1 MSIATTRMTYD
12 ELLQMPDDGKRY
24 EIIAGEL
31 YVSPSPGWHHQ
42 RVLNRILFAIGRYL
56 EDRGLPDTVFPAPL
70 DVNLSD
76 YDVVQPDIVYIRPER
91 VPAVRGV
98 RAPVEGA
105 PDLAIEVL
113 SKSTRAH
120 DERRKLALY
129 AAFGVPEYWIVD
141 IDARLIRVLLLHG
154 DAYREQRHPD
164 QAPQSVVLP
173 GLLLEPG
180 YVFDGLD

>member
-1 MSIATTRMTYD
+1 MSIATTPMTYD

-31 YVSPSPGWHHQ
+31 YVSPSPGWYHQ
-42 RVLNRILFAIGRYL
+42 RVLTRILAAIFRYL
-56 EDRGLPDTVFPAPL
+56 DDRGLPDTVFAAPF
-70 DVNLSD
+70 DVKFSNH
-76 YDVVQPDIVYIRPER
+76 DVVQPDIVYIRPER
-91 VPAVRGV
+91 VPVVRGQ

-105 PDLAIEVL
+105 PDLAVEIL

-129 AAFGVPEYWIVD
+129 AAFGVPEYWIID
-141 IDARLIRVLLLHG
+141 IDARLIRVMLLFG
-154 DAYREQRHPD
+154 DTYREQPHPEL
-164 QAPQSVVLP
+164 APQSVVLP
-173 GLLLEPG
+173 GIDLQPG